1 MDNQP
6 APAKPAT
13 PAPEKKAYGSGY
25 GKRPLWQWIAL
36 YVVIGGAAYAAI
48 YYFYFAKRG
57 YTYTEPAPATVPA
70 GRPTG
75 AMPVLNGQP
84 TPPPPAGQ
92 PQNW

>member
-6 APAKPAT
+6 AKPAS
-13 PAPEKKAYGSGY
+13 PAPEKKAYGYS
-25 GKRPLWQWIAL
+25 KRPLWQWIAL
-36 YVVIGGAAYAAI
+36 YVVIGGAIYAAI

-57 YTYTEPAPATVPA
+57 YSYTEPAPAPA

-84 TPPPPAGQ
+84 TPPPPPGQ